1 METSW
6 WNDNETTTAYIDF
19 TKPEARK
26 WYINRLKNLKE
37 TAGIDSFKFDAGES
51 SWAPQ
56 VREKNH
62 IQILMDGMKETLD
75 IKVKSYGLLEE
86 GQLIIWKGS
95 HSLNT
100 IEITRMAISF
110 LQTPVLQGDIRDQ
123 PGVITADYVR
133 AVSQFGPMVEVRSG
147 YR

>member
-56 VREKNH
+56 VREKNT

-75 IKVKSYGLLEE
+75 IKVKLRQRISDLSADVYG
-86 GQLIIWKGS
+86 Q
-95 HSLNT
+95 
-100 IEITRMAISF
+100 R
-110 LQTPVLQGDIRDQ
+110 
-123 PGVITADYVR
+123 
-133 AVSQFGPMVEVRSG
+133 
-147 YR
+147 

>member
-56 VREKNH
+56 VREKNA

-100 IEITRMAISF
+100 IEITKMANIFSPD
-110 LQTPVLQGDIRDQ
+110 TSSSRRHQG
-123 PGVITADYVR
+123 PA
-133 AVSQFGPMVEVRSG
+133 RSHNC
-147 YR
+147 